1 MNVDMSPSMQMLA
14 TFLAR
19 FSGPASY
26 RIKIKYCILCES
38 VCSRT
43 DTLTIRKDSPA
54 RYIILDILLLWMSP
68 RVRLP
73 FIPSQISP
81 NMLQISEASGPNTLN
96 DLNMACLRAVVKL
109 LDRLQLRSHDTSNTG
124 DDAIHYVSRLFNK
137 YSTALLTSLETCQS
151 EVSSPFLT

>member
-1 MNVDMSPSMQMLA
+1 MNVDMSSSMQMLA
-14 TFLAR
+14 IFLAR

-73 FIPSQISP
+73 FIPPRYHLTCYRYRGHLTQI
-81 NMLQISEASGPNTLN
+81 L
-96 DLNMACLRAVVKL
+96 
-109 LDRLQLRSHDTSNTG
+109 
-124 DDAIHYVSRLFNK
+124 
-137 YSTALLTSLETCQS
+137 
-151 EVSSPFLT
+151 FLTISIWHVFERSSSCWTVCNFVHTILPILEMMPYITFHDFSINIRQRY